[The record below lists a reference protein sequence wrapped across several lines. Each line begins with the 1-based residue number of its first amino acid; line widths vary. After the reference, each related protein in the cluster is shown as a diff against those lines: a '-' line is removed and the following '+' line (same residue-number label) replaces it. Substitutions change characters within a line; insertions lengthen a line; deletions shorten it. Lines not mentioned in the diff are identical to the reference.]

1 MLHCS
6 PGWSRTT
13 VTLLSSH
20 SSVAASCS
28 TMVSTAAA
36 RGAGVAGHLDGTS
49 GGAAELHGHGAALG
63 DGRGAGHVHRPHLA
77 LLPRPL
83 RAPRLLR
90 AAARRRVLGVGV
102 LRVGAELLDG
112 ALLLV
117 EGELNAE
124 LGQLGVAAPPLGDGA
139 ALGPV
144 LLHLVLLLPGDA
156 LRLLVGGALHLPGPA
171 PAPAAVLHQ
180 GAGADPYRAA
190 AGRLV
195 VVNEAVLSR
204 QCELWL

>member
-1 MLHCS
+1 
-6 PGWSRTT
+6 
-13 VTLLSSH
+13 
-20 SSVAASCS
+20 
-28 TMVSTAAA
+28 MVSTAAA
-36 RGAGVAGHLDGTS
+36 RGAGVAGVAGVAGHLDGTS

-90 AAARRRVLGVGV
+90 AAARRRVLGVRV

-156 LRLLVGGALHLPGPA
+156 LRLLVGGALHLPA

-180 GAGADPYRAA
+180 GAGADPHRAA

>member
-1 MLHCS
+1 
-6 PGWSRTT
+6 
-13 VTLLSSH
+13 
-20 SSVAASCS
+20 
-28 TMVSTAAA
+28 MVSTAAA
-36 RGAGVAGHLDGTS
+36 RGAGVASHLDGAA

-90 AAARRRVLGVGV
+90 AAACRRVLGVGV
-102 LRVGAELLDG
+102 ELLDG

-117 EGELNAE
+117 EGELYAE
-124 LGQLGVAAPPLGDGA
+124 LGQLGVAAPPLRDGA

-156 LRLLVGGALHLPGPA
+156 LRLLVGGALHLPALAPA
-171 PAPAAVLHQ
+171 PARAAVLHQ
-180 GAGADPYRAA
+180 GAGADPHRAA

-204 QCELWL
+204 QCSVSCDYSGNEVRARAANRGSRSQDYINYKL

>member
-1 MLHCS
+1 
-6 PGWSRTT
+6 
-13 VTLLSSH
+13 
-20 SSVAASCS
+20 
-28 TMVSTAAA
+28 MVSTAAA
-36 RGAGVAGHLDGTS
+36 RGAVVASHLDGAA

-90 AAARRRVLGVGV
+90 AAARRRVLGVRVLGV
-102 LRVGAELLDG
+102 CVELLDG

-117 EGELNAE
+117 EGELYAE
-124 LGQLGVAAPPLGDGA
+124 LGQLGVPAPPLRDGA

-156 LRLLVGGALHLPGPA
+156 LRLLVGGALHLP
-171 PAPAAVLHQ
+171 APAAVLHQ
-180 GAGADPYRAA
+180 GAGADPHRAA

-204 QCELWL
+204 RCEL